1 MKRFEHAILM
11 KNYIG
16 KKILITGGGGYIGS
30 ALVGK
35 FCGIDCKLVVMHKVN
50 KGLIEKNVEE
60 YLHSSLNDTL
70 VEIVC
75 GDISQKKTWENII
88 SPDIDIIFHLA
99 AVEYSPDGN
108 IMQDFNINA
117 ISVLRMLETCVEKS
131 CNPKIVFS
139 SSTNI
144 FGDAG
149 ELIVDEN
156 TESRPLAEWSAHKLL
171 AENYLKIFSD
181 RLGMKT
187 VTLRLPNVYG
197 PVLRK
202 NVMNRMVMNKVIQ
215 HGIKN
220 RRLILFNNRNCYR
233 DFLYIEDI
241 VDAFMRAGLMSG
253 CDCDGRY
260 FVIGSK
266 RLTTIAEVWTIIS
279 DEIGKIPISINDNDK
294 LSPMEMRSFTGN
306 YHKFNSATGWKPGV
320 DLETGIRRTVEEV
333 KKTFL

>member
-1 MKRFEHAILM
+1 M
-11 KNYIG
+11 NDYVG
-16 KKILITGGGGYIGS
+16 KTVLITGGGGYIGS
-30 ALVGK
+30 ALLEK
-35 FCGIDCKLVVMHKVN
+35 FCDVDCRIIVMCRVKPSPFERNEERCSGQKQNSLPIEVV
-50 KGLIEKNVEE
+50 
-60 YLHSSLNDTL
+60 Y
-70 VEIVC
+70 
-75 GDISQKKTWENII
+75 GDITHKKIWDNVITPEV
-88 SPDIDIIFHLA
+88 DIIFHLA
-99 AVEYSPDGN
+99 SAEYEPDGN
-108 IMQDFNINA
+108 TQQDLNVNA
-117 ISVLRMLETCVEKS
+117 ISVLHLLQACVEKK
-131 CNPKIVFS
+131 CYPKIIFS

-144 FGDAG
+144 FGRVDK
-149 ELIVDEN
+149 LVVDEE
-156 TESRPLAEWSAHKLL
+156 TENKPLAEWSAHKLL

-181 RLGMKT
+181 RLGIKT

-215 HGIKN
+215 YGIKN